1 MITSVIRFKNG
12 CTGILFLA
20 EIMLVPGGHEAA
32 ISLHIHTL
40 QNTFRVFHRIP
51 VNLMPLFV
59 LPSTSSVCNKSGP
72 YDM

>member
-1 MITSVIRFKNG
+1 
-12 CTGILFLA
+12 
-20 EIMLVPGGHEAA
+20 MLVPGGHEAA

>member
-1 MITSVIRFKNG
+1 
-12 CTGILFLA
+12 
-20 EIMLVPGGHEAA
+20 MLVPGGHEAA

-51 VNLMPLFV
+51 VNLIPLFV
-59 LPSTSSVCNKSGP
+59 LTTTSSVCNKSGP